1 MSSLLSESDSD
12 SLNLTDL
19 TNLSNLLSTTKER
32 GLTLNRES
40 LPIINKSTRRFV
52 SALIRGN
59 TTLENSNISYKS
71 SCSNI
76 TKITI
81 CLTEN
86 LRLYIAEFL
95 DTYKDTKAFDN
106 YKILTGIVNYN
117 DEIREFSIAL
127 TKGRFSSTV

>member
-1 MSSLLSESDSD
+1 MSSLLSECDSD

-32 GLTLNRES
+32 GLILNPES
-40 LPIINKSTRRFV
+40 LPTINESTRRFV

-59 TTLENSNISYKS
+59 TTLENSNISYRS
-71 SCSNI
+71 SCSNT
-76 TKITI
+76 TKITV

-95 DTYKDTKAFDN
+95 DTYKDTKAFNN

-117 DEIREFSIAL
+117 D
-127 TKGRFSSTV
+127 

>member
-19 TNLSNLLSTTKER
+19 TNLSKLLSTTKEK

-40 LPIINKSTRRFV
+40 LLTIKESSRRFV

-59 TTLENSNISYKS
+59 TT
-71 SCSNI
+71 
-76 TKITI
+76 KITV

-117 DEIREFSIAL
+117 D
-127 TKGRFSSTV
+127 